1 MPKGKYILR
10 SHKDTSKRNL
20 MGRIEKRERLMAVM
34 VTYGIEGVRQSTNSK
49 EAVCLIGES
58 PGWVWDILAPVNWI
72 DTDCNAYG
80 DGRITPHAGKPYL
93 KHAIKRIFRGREHK
107 RSFSKL
113 LQYMYSPL
121 FPFIFG
127 SKYLYHDGI
136 DHAYFDL
143 PNSFTGG
150 DAIELIRWLSEV
162 LDIEATREDNKIVL
176 NDANYLKL
184 MNLYRNDKR
193 TRRLMH

>member
-1 MPKGKYILR
+1 
-10 SHKDTSKRNL
+10 
-20 MGRIEKRERLMAVM
+20 M
-34 VTYGIEGVRQSTNSK
+34 V
-49 EAVCLIGES
+49 
-58 PGWVWDILAPVNWI
+58 
-72 DTDCNAYG
+72 
-80 DGRITPHAGKPYL
+80 
-93 KHAIKRIFRGREHK
+93 
-107 RSFSKL
+107 
-113 LQYMYSPL
+113 SPL